1 MPLKQLVPEEF
12 CLRCDVCC
20 RFPEAHTVWS
30 PLFTKSEI
38 KHLVDKDILPPLLFT
53 LAQDNLAKSKAT
65 QHKTQRIDLI
75 AYKDYFICPC
85 FNPSDNKCKIYTNRP
100 FECVLYPFLLVRKG
114 KKSFLAVDKKCPYVE
129 NLSQDEIK
137 TYSDYLKKELNK
149 KSVKSFLEDNPELF
163 AEYPPVDL
171 KLLFSIS

>member
-1 MPLKQLVPEEF
+1 MPLPQLVPSEF

-20 RFPEAHTVWS
+20 RFSELYTVWS

-53 LAQDNLAKSKAT
+53 LSENNLPNSKT
-65 QHKTQRIDLI
+65 SLHKTQRIDLV
-75 AYKDYFICPC
+75 AHKDYFICPC
-85 FNPSDNKCKIYTNRP
+85 FNPSDNKCKIYDNRP
-100 FECVLYPFLLVRKG
+100 FECALYPFLLVCKD

-137 TYSDYLKKELNK
+137 SYSDHLKKELNK
-149 KSVKSFLEDNPELF
+149 KAHKSFLESNPELF
-163 AEYPPVDL
+163 ADYPAADI
-171 KLLFSIS
+171 KLLFPIS